1 MEIINVIEK
10 EVKDAIQEYKNNA
23 SDHYDFWEEHIKY
36 VYEEASLLADEYG
49 ADIEIVALGAL
60 LHDIA
65 LIKKVGTRADHHI
78 NGEILARDML
88 NKHNYPQ
95 DKQERVLKCV
105 LNHRSSKNATSNE
118 ELCVCDADIVAH
130 FDNIPMLINSA
141 KRNNVQEDKIIDYLK
156 EVFEKDYNDLSDR
169 TKESFKVRYEKIYN
183 EIIENKKNNLT
194 FK

>member
-1 MEIINVIEK
+1 MN
-10 EVKDAIQEYKNNA
+10 
-23 SDHYDFWEEHIKY
+23 
-36 VYEEASLLADEYG
+36 
-49 ADIEIVALGAL
+49 
-60 LHDIA
+60 
-65 LIKKVGTRADHHI
+65 
-78 NGEILARDML
+78 
-88 NKHNYPQ
+88 
-95 DKQERVLKCV
+95 RVLKCV
-105 LNHRSSKNATSNE
+105 YNHRSSKNATSNE